1 MKQTTNKIFTL
12 ILLIVFFVGLSV
24 LLYPALSQYWN
35 SKVQSKAVTDYEK
48 MIQSM
53 SEEDYSVELEKAY
66 KYNEKLNK
74 TAFPLRDYKKLSKE
88 YNSVCNV
95 GGNGIMGYIS
105 IDKLQL
111 EIPIYHGDSDAVL
124 NTACGHFE
132 GTSLPVGGKS
142 THCVLSGHRGLPS
155 AKLFSNLDQMAE
167 GDTFSVRTLDKVLTY
182 EVDEISIVLP
192 ADTAKLQIVAGEDL
206 CTLMTGTPY
215 GVNTHRLLV
224 RGHRVDEANAAV
236 KVTADALQI
245 DPLLVAPAIAVPL
258 ILILFIIVILHRNL
272 SGGRKS

>member
-1 MKQTTNKIFTL
+1 M
-12 ILLIVFFVGLSV
+12 
-24 LLYPALSQYWN
+24 
-35 SKVQSKAVTDYEK
+35 E
-48 MIQSM
+48 
-53 SEEDYSVELEKAY
+53 
-66 KYNEKLNK
+66 YNTRLAQKP
-74 TAFPLRDYKKLSKE
+74 THWRLSKE
-88 YNSVCNV
+88 EIADYDSQLDVA
-95 GGNGIMGYIS
+95 GMGIMAYV
-105 IDKLQL
+105 
-111 EIPIYHGDSDAVL
+111 EIPKLGCTLPVYHGTGAEVLQIAV
-124 NTACGHFE
+124 GHLE
-132 GTSLPVGGKS
+132 GSSLPVGGKS

-206 CTLMTGTPY
+206 CTLMTCTPY

-236 KVTADALQI
+236 RVTADALQI

-272 SGGRKS
+272 SGRRKS

>member
-1 MKQTTNKIFTL
+1 MKKRLFTV
-12 ILLIVFFVGLSV
+12 LIVIIFLSGLSL
-24 LLYPALSQYWN
+24 LLYPTVSDYLNSVSRAKDISTYAVSVSRIDEAEREKIWN
-35 SKVQSKAVTDYEK
+35 SAVE
-48 MIQSM
+48 
-53 SEEDYSVELEKAY
+53 
-66 KYNEKLNK
+66 YNTRLAQKP
-74 TAFPLRDYKKLSKE
+74 THWRLSKE
-88 YNSVCNV
+88 EIADYDSQLDVA
-95 GGNGIMGYIS
+95 GMGIMAYV
-105 IDKLQL
+105 
-111 EIPIYHGDSDAVL
+111 EIPKQGCTLPVYHGTGAEVLQIAV
-124 NTACGHFE
+124 GHLE
-132 GTSLPVGGKS
+132 GSSLPVGGKS

-182 EVDEISIVLP
+182 EVDEI
-192 ADTAKLQIVAGEDL
+192 
-206 CTLMTGTPY
+206 CTPY

-272 SGGRKS
+272 SGRRKS

>member
-1 MKQTTNKIFTL
+1 MKKRLFTVL
-12 ILLIVFFVGLSV
+12 IVIILLSGLSL
-24 LLYPALSQYWN
+24 LLYPTVSDYLNSVSRAKDISTYAASVSRIDEAEREKIWN
-35 SKVQSKAVTDYEK
+35 SAVE
-48 MIQSM
+48 
-53 SEEDYSVELEKAY
+53 
-66 KYNEKLNK
+66 YNTRLAQKP
-74 TAFPLRDYKKLSKE
+74 THWRLSKE
-88 YNSVCNV
+88 EIADYVSQLDVA
-95 GGNGIMGYIS
+95 GMGIMAYV
-105 IDKLQL
+105 
-111 EIPIYHGDSDAVL
+111 EIPKLGCTLPVYHGTGAEVLQIAV
-124 NTACGHFE
+124 GHLE
-132 GTSLPVGGKS
+132 GSSLPVGGKS

-206 CTLMTGTPY
+206 CTLMTCTPY

-236 KVTADALQI
+236 RVTADALQI

-272 SGGRKS
+272 SGRRKS

>member
-1 MKQTTNKIFTL
+1 MKKRLFTVL
-12 ILLIVFFVGLSV
+12 IVIILLSGLSL
-24 LLYPALSQYWN
+24 LLYPTVSDYLNSVSRAKDISTYAASVSRIDEAEREKIWN
-35 SKVQSKAVTDYEK
+35 SAVE
-48 MIQSM
+48 
-53 SEEDYSVELEKAY
+53 
-66 KYNEKLNK
+66 YNTRLAQKP
-74 TAFPLRDYKKLSKE
+74 THWRLSKE
-88 YNSVCNV
+88 EIADYDSQLDVA
-95 GGNGIMGYIS
+95 GMGIMAYV
-105 IDKLQL
+105 
-111 EIPIYHGDSDAVL
+111 EIPKLGCTLPVYHGTGAEVLQIAV
-124 NTACGHFE
+124 GHLE
-132 GTSLPVGGKS
+132 GSSLPVGGKS

-206 CTLMTGTPY
+206 CTLMTCTPY

-236 KVTADALQI
+236 RVTADALQI